1 MLWPARVASFDHESL
16 GKLFDDRE
24 LVRELLALCAGI
36 ELTGATFESA
46 SIDLTQVKP
55 TTYLADRVTRVR
67 DETGAITA
75 AIVIEIQRTCDGG
88 KRWSW
93 PVYVA
98 TLREREQC
106 PVTLLVIA
114 TEDSVARWAR
124 RPIELGHPGFTLSP
138 IVVGPSS
145 IPPMLDLERARASPA
160 LTMMSVMV
168 HRRMDV
174 ARVATEMIRD
184 LQPELVA
191 VYSDIVVRMVPEI
204 LEEGMEGYRFKSE
217 FALRHQAIGRE
228 EGREEGR
235 EVGRDEGRR
244 EIVAAALA
252 APKFGGALDDLEPR
266 LKFATEAALV
276 ALVVELGEANTAA
289 EARAAFERL
298 VPKA

>member
-1 MLWPARVASFDHESL
+1 VASFDHESL

-46 SIDLTQVKP
+46 DRSTQV
-55 TTYLADRVTRVR
+55 ADDVPGGSRDPCATRQCDRSGV
-67 DETGAITA
+67 
-75 AIVIEIQRTCDGG
+75 VIEIQRTCDGD

-124 RPIELGHPGFTLSP
+124 RPIDLGHPGFTLSP

-145 IPPMLDLERARASPA
+145 IPPMLDLERARESPA

-184 LQPELVA
+184 LQPSLVA
-191 VYSDIVVRMVPEI
+191 VYST
-204 LEEGMEGYRFKSE
+204 SS
-217 FALRHQAIGRE
+217 
-228 EGREEGR
+228 
-235 EVGRDEGRR
+235 
-244 EIVAAALA
+244 
-252 APKFGGALDDLEPR
+252 
-266 LKFATEAALV
+266 
-276 ALVVELGEANTAA
+276 
-289 EARAAFERL
+289 
-298 VPKA
+298 